1 MSFEEWKEVVLEELL
16 EQSLYID
23 DEGYFFFIPS
33 RILLDFLIEKLK
45 GENYELSERCESEI
59 RQKVFRKNGN

>member
-1 MSFEEWKEVVLEELL
+1 MPFEEWKEVVLEELL

-33 RILLDFLIEKLK
+33 RMLFDFLIEKLK
-45 GENYELSERCESEI
+45 GENDELSQRCESEI

>member
-1 MSFEEWKEVVLEELL
+1 MPFEEWKEVVLEELL

-33 RILLDFLIEKLK
+33 RMLLDYLIEKLK
-45 GENYELSERCESEI
+45 GENNELSERCESEI